1 VSTSDA
7 EPVGSL
13 AEEAARLL
21 HALGG
26 GETGD
31 EPARCPHGWC
41 PLCRVLEHVQDNP
54 EILEQATQAAADAV
68 RAVRVLLDQLAP
80 KEER

>member
-1 VSTSDA
+1 MTGPDD
-7 EPVGSL
+7 VGSL

-26 GETGD
+26 D
-31 EPARCPHGWC
+31 RDPAERCPHGWC
-41 PLCRVLEHVQDNP
+41 PLCRLVEHVQDNP
-54 EILEQATQAAADAV
+54 EVLEQATQAAADAV
-68 RAVRVLLDQLAP
+68 RAVRTLLDQLAP